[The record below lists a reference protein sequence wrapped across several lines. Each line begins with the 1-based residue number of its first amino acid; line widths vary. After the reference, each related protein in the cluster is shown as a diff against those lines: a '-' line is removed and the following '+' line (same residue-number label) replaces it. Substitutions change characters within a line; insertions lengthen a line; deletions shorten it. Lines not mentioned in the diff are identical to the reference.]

1 MTTRF
6 FYSKNPFVDNLARL
20 HQIVSPKMLQI
31 MSGDYRTSLLAGLY
45 RCWFV
50 YVREKYCWLVH
61 MDSVHVRG
69 LALPAPAEHADV
81 GSLVVTVGAVPIP
94 PCATNGTVTGHEDLE
109 NLRYLMT
116 CPKKFEKIPST
127 PLGLIPIPYYMP
139 LEIII
144 TFIELHF
151 YISYYVPFYS
161 S

>member
-1 MTTRF
+1 VLFLCVCVCHVR
-6 FYSKNPFVDNLARL
+6 KVKDVLGAEPDR
-20 HQIVSPKMLQI
+20 
-31 MSGDYRTSLLAGLY
+31 LAGLY

-50 YVREKYCWLVH
+50 YVREKYCWLIH

-109 NLRYLMT
+109 NLRYLMM
-116 CPKKFEKIPST
+116 CPKKIEKIPS
-127 PLGLIPIPYYMP
+127 MP
-139 LEIII
+139 LVEISI

-151 YISYYVPFYS
+151 YISLIMCHFTAVS
-161 S
+161 